1 MSSLTQKLAFL
12 LSILVLVLRA
22 PALLAQAETGKQVE
36 WMMTLGCRHCH
47 FGEQTGIATCKG
59 NCGPA
64 ASKDGQVYFL
74 SGTAV
79 PKDFK
84 KSGQWLVKGTM
95 SADGKT
101 IEVREMTVQPP
112 TPAELKDNQPAH
124 PAPGAMPYTGTV
136 AHTGVGL
143 PTLTTAEKTLYALK
157 PSKSASM
164 STKDTLTRIGGG
176 DLTGVITAT
185 GATYEDDSH
194 KWIVVDSIKVA
205 DAPAQP

>member
-1 MSSLTQKLAFL
+1 MSKLTHRSAFL
-12 LSILVLVLRA
+12 VFILFIALRA
-22 PALLAQAETGKQVE
+22 PALFAQAEAGKEVE

-47 FGEQTGIATCKG
+47 FGEQTGITTCKG

-64 ASKDGQVYFL
+64 ASKDNNIYFL
-74 SGTAV
+74 SGASV

-84 KSGQWLVKGTM
+84 KSGTWLVKGTM

-101 IEVREMTVQPP
+101 IDVKEMTVQVP
-112 TPAELKDNQPAH
+112 TPAELKDNPPAR

-136 AHTGVGL
+136 SHTGVGL
-143 PTLTTAEKTLYALK
+143 PTLTTAEKILYALK

-164 STKDTLTRIGGG
+164 STKDALTRIGGG
-176 DLTGVITAT
+176 TLTGIITAT

-194 KWIVVDSIKVA
+194 KWIVVDSIQVA
-205 DAPAQP
+205 DAPAKP